1 MNAKTYVRPDL
12 DGRPM
17 KGALIAALAWRF
29 MTGMADAG
37 EPPVVVA
44 TVGGDSITT
53 SELNQAIGASLF
65 TLETEAY
72 NQKVK
77 ILNQLIDQ
85 RLERDEAAA
94 RKVTVEALEKTEI
107 EDKVAPV
114 SDVDVNATYERVKAR
129 FPGKSEG
136 EIKALIGADI
146 KRRNEQV
153 RRNEFLRGLR
163 SKTSSRIL
171 LDPPRLEV
179 GDGGGPSK
187 GPKDAP
193 VTMIEFS
200 DFQCPYCGRA
210 APVVKRLADAY
221 GDNLRL
227 VFRNFPLSIHP
238 QAPKAAEAAACAR
251 DQGKFWE
258 MHARLFAHQD
268 KMQVADLKTAA
279 AEIGLDPQAFEE
291 CLDSGRHETV
301 WTNDQKEAEGYGV
314 SATPWFFINGRA
326 VSGAQPYESFAK
338 IIDDELQR
346 RGVAGNRT
354 K

>member
-1 MNAKTYVRPDL
+1 
-12 DGRPM
+12 M
-17 KGALIAALAWRF
+17 KVALIAALAWGVV
-29 MTGMADAG
+29 TGNADAA
-37 EPPVVVA
+37 EPPNVVA
-44 TVGGDSITT
+44 TVGGDSITAG
-53 SELNQAIGASLF
+53 ELNQAIGASLF

-85 RLERDEAAA
+85 RLEREEAAA
-94 RKVTVEALEKTEI
+94 RKVTVEALEKAEVQ
-107 EDKVAPV
+107 DRAAPV
-114 SDVDVNATYERVKAR
+114 ADADVNATYERVKAR
-129 FPGKSEG
+129 FSGKSEG
-136 EIKALIGADI
+136 EVKALISADI
-146 KRRNEQV
+146 TRRNEQL

-163 SKTSSRIL
+163 SKTPSRIL

-210 APVVKRLADAY
+210 APVVKRLAEAY
-221 GDNLRL
+221 GDSLRL
-227 VFRNFPLSIHP
+227 IFRNYPLSIHP

-268 KMQVADLKTAA
+268 KMQVADLKAAA
-279 AEIGLDPQAFEE
+279 AEIGLDPEAFEE

-301 WTNDQKEAEGYGV
+301 WTTDLKEAEGYGV

-326 VSGAQPYESFAK
+326 LSGAQPYESFAQ
-338 IIDDELQR
+338 IIDDELLR
-346 RGVAGNRT
+346 RGVISSKA